1 MKRIIYIFLT
11 TLFSFNLVAQEQDT
25 LLCAEDIQ
33 ELSDSIELSN
43 SLDSILSLP
52 LVTHKFE
59 LDSIVHDYFIEKSF
73 KLECN
78 REDTVIPVHYSDSVY
93 ISRLQSLPHIME
105 MTYNNVVKAFI
116 ERYARCPK
124 DVGYML
130 GVGHTYYFPMFEEAL
145 ERHNI
150 PLELKYLPVIESAL
164 KAKAKSPVGA
174 MGLWQFMPATG
185 KIYGLEVNSMV
196 DERCDPRK
204 ASDAAA
210 RYLRDLYKLY
220 GDWHLVIAA
229 YNCGPGNVAK
239 AIRMAN
245 GKRNFW
251 QIYPYL
257 PSETRSYVPI
267 FIAANYI
274 MNFHEEHNICPAV
287 PMFNYATDTVMVSDR
302 VHLQQI
308 AETTGISLDELKFLN
323 PQYRHDII
331 PGNIKPYPLVVP
343 FEHINSYDVYRDSI
357 LAYKPELV
365 AKEIKVEPAEG
376 EVVYHKVKSGDTL
389 GSIAKKYKVSVKN
402 LQKWNG
408 LKSTTIRIGQ
418 KLKVCK

>member
-1 MKRIIYIFLT
+1 
-11 TLFSFNLVAQEQDT
+11 
-25 LLCAEDIQ
+25 
-33 ELSDSIELSN
+33 
-43 SLDSILSLP
+43 
-52 LVTHKFE
+52 
-59 LDSIVHDYFIEKSF
+59 
-73 KLECN
+73 
-78 REDTVIPVHYSDSVY
+78 
-93 ISRLQSLPHIME
+93 
-105 MTYNNVVKAFI
+105 
-116 ERYARCPK
+116 
-124 DVGYML
+124 
-130 GVGHTYYFPMFEEAL
+130 
-145 ERHNI
+145 
-150 PLELKYLPVIESAL
+150 
-164 KAKAKSPVGA
+164 
-174 MGLWQFMPATG
+174 
-185 KIYGLEVNSMV
+185 
-196 DERCDPRK
+196 
-204 ASDAAA
+204 
-210 RYLRDLYKLY
+210 
-220 GDWHLVIAA
+220 
-229 YNCGPGNVAK
+229 
-239 AIRMAN
+239 
-245 GKRNFW
+245 
-251 QIYPYL
+251 
-257 PSETRSYVPI
+257 
-267 FIAANYI
+267 